1 MKRGA
6 LGAVLLALA
15 ARENASA
22 QQPQVGRYQVV
33 AVPASQS
40 QTFPET
46 ILVDTATGQTW
57 MLYHETGQAIQWLP
71 LRFWAGKDRPLAPL
85 PPPPD
90 VEGVFR

>member
-1 MKRGA
+1 MKKAA

-15 ARENASA
+15 AAEHASA

-46 ILVDTATGQTW
+46 ILVDTATGQSW

-71 LRFWAGKDRPLAPL
+71 LRFWAGKDRPLASL
-85 PPPPD
+85 PPSPD
-90 VEGVFR
+90 VEGVSR